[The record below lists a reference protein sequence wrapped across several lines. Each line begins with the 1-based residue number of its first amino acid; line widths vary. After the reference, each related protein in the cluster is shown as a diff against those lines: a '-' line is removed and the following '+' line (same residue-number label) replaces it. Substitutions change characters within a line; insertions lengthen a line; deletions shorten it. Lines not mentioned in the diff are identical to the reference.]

1 MRYSIGVKF
10 IAFLLAACMLVCALG
25 SALGIVMLG
34 QMGLYASDMATWQ
47 QSYLSD
53 RSRDLAYRV
62 LERYTAR
69 ILGNCGEDQLNYV
82 DRNYTDEELSEWY
95 SVDSLAWDYS
105 IADGMGRELKSNF
118 SEHLNTGTF
127 TYTFNLAC
135 NYPLHILG
143 TEHTEGLFTGWDY
156 RDYYCDDEGEHYLY
170 YFQSPEFIVT
180 IRMLPTAVRSYNG
193 FPLDFLN
200 QAFSARYLIIGLL
213 AGSLLIFAA
222 LAVYLCCA
230 AGRSPKM
237 PEAVRLVGLNRL
249 PLDLYLAGAGI
260 ICLGL
265 ASLAA
270 WVLEV
275 AFFSYNNYSI
285 GALALTGII
294 LVAAA
299 VVFLGFS
306 YAVAV
311 QSKAEKG
318 YLWRHC
324 LLGRFFA
331 ALGRFLG
338 LCFRGIRR
346 LFRLLPLI
354 WQWLLTAFLMVIV
367 PAFCLMI
374 AINTYGY
381 LRGLFL
387 YATVMACLAD
397 LAMVC
402 YGAYAFGV
410 LAKGARSMSQGD
422 LNSKISTQYLFGCFR
437 DFAVALNNLADAAK
451 ESARKQLQSDRMKT
465 ELITNV
471 SHDIKTPLTSIIN
484 YVDLLQK
491 PHSEAEGIQYLE
503 VLSRQSLRLKKLI
516 DDLMDMSKASSGS
529 IPVEIIR
536 LDAVEAVNQALG
548 EFADKLAQCNL
559 TPILQ
564 QPGQPLV
571 MMADGKLVW
580 RTLSNLLSNIVKYA
594 MPGTRVYIDLRK
606 ENDRVLISLKNISR
620 EPLNVSAEELME
632 RFVRGDASRNT
643 EGSGLGLNIAKSLTE
658 LQNGQLQLLVDGDL
672 FKATVCFPAD
682 TIG

>member
-34 QMGLYASDMATWQ
+34 QMGLYASDMTTWQ

-118 SEHLNTGTF
+118 SEHLNTGAF

-265 ASLAA
+265 AYLAA

-311 QSKAEKG
+311 QSKVEKG

-410 LAKGARSMSQGD
+410 LAKGVRSMSQGD

-529 IPVEIIR
+529 IPVEIST
-536 LDAVEAVNQALG
+536 
-548 EFADKLAQCNL
+548 NL
-559 TPILQ
+559 VSPPPVT
-564 QPGQPLV
+564 
-571 MMADGKLVW
+571 
-580 RTLSNLLSNIVKYA
+580 
-594 MPGTRVYIDLRK
+594 MP
-606 ENDRVLISLKNISR
+606 
-620 EPLNVSAEELME
+620 
-632 RFVRGDASRNT
+632 VRQ
-643 EGSGLGLNIAKSLTE
+643 EHW
-658 LQNGQLQLLVDGDL
+658 
-672 FKATVCFPAD
+672 
-682 TIG
+682 